1 MGAGSLLSQIA
12 ITGVVSAA
20 IAAEGCLIAATFG
33 LSPRMPSAVAPAAC
47 RLARQM
53 AWLAAASALVAGVFG
68 AGARLTAGPP
78 PDPGFIGVECGLAA
92 FAAIWLVLLATLLRP
107 LADR

>member
-1 MGAGSLLSQIA
+1 MGLGSLLSQIA
-12 ITGVVSAA
+12 ITAVVSAA

-33 LSPRMPSAVAPAAC
+33 LSPRMPSAVAPAAR

-53 AWLAAASALVAGVFG
+53 AWLASASALGAIVFG
-68 AGARLTAGPP
+68 AGARLTVGPP
-78 PDPGFIGVECGLAA
+78 PGSGFVGIECGLAA

-107 LADR
+107 AAER